1 MEISYIQKPPIGIQ
15 GNNKISKSLFGGQMN
30 QKIFFFETIS
40 LSRPKLT
47 KISLVFNQIQVYH
60 SDLLRAIFDNLDL
73 DYKMLINLNLFIDP
87 KIHFLVVIL
96 ALTLYP
102 SLLNTLYDEHL
113 LAVCTS
119 KCTGQKLY
127 WLKYTLNCLRFKKMF
142 RRNT

>member
-1 MEISYIQKPPIGIQ
+1 M
-15 GNNKISKSLFGGQMN
+15 
-30 QKIFFFETIS
+30 
-40 LSRPKLT
+40 
-47 KISLVFNQIQVYH
+47 YH

-127 WLKYTLNCLRFKKMF
+127 WLKYTLNCLRFKKNVSKEYLSLMVNHVGMLKICHDSVVQLQVP
-142 RRNT
+142 RR